1 MFNGSII
8 RQLIAKAGLTNKEF
22 QKQMFGNKSTDIYH
36 LENAKN
42 LRSDTL
48 ERLRDVLK
56 CSMDDFFTPPSWA
69 STTLDNGVGNGLQQT
84 KGGATSM
91 ETQYLR
97 DLIEEKDK
105 RINILES
112 YIKLLETNER
122 K

>member
-8 RQLIAKAGLTNKEF
+8 RQLIANAGLTNKEF

-69 STTLDNGVGNGLQQT
+69 STNSADGLPH
-84 KGGATSM
+84 TSLCEGTTM
-91 ETQYLR
+91 ETQFLR
-97 DLIEEKDK
+97 ELIEEKNK
-105 RINILES
+105 RINILEN
-112 YIKLLETNER
+112 YIKLLETNEH

>member
-8 RQLIAKAGLTNKEF
+8 RQLIVNAGLTNKEF

-69 STTLDNGVGNGLQQT
+69 STNSDGSLPHIS
-84 KGGATSM
+84 GGTTM
-91 ETQYLR
+91 ETQFLR
-97 DLIEEKDK
+97 ELIEEKNK
-105 RINILES
+105 RINILEN
-112 YIKLLETNER
+112 YIKLLETNEH